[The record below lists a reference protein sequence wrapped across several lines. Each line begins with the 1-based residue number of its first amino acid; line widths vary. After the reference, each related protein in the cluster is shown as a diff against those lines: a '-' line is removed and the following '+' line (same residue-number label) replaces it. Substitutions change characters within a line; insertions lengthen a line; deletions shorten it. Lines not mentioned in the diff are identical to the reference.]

1 MQMLHS
7 GIENLTIVHAQQIP
21 IFLSTAT
28 QTATNKTCLNNDE
41 DAVPKGQVD
50 MTYFTDTASNAT
62 LIERLMATISTAFA
76 AAAVRQ
82 ASRRMYNTTL
92 SELSALSNRDL
103 ADLGIA
109 RSEVRRI
116 AWEAAYTK

>member
-7 GIENLTIVHAQQIP
+7 GIENLAIVHAQQIP
-21 IFLSTAT
+21 ILLSTPT
-28 QTATNKTCLNNDE
+28 QTATNKSCLNNDE
-41 DAVPKGQVD
+41 DAVPKGQVN

-62 LIERLMATISTAFA
+62 LIERLMASVSTAFA
-76 AAAVRQ
+76 AAATRQ
-82 ASRRMYNTTL
+82 ANRRVYSTTL
-92 SELSALSNRDL
+92 NELSALSNRDL

-116 AWEAAYTK
+116 AWEAAYAQ